1 MATPNSNCYAYRS
14 TFVGA
19 EIIEMATA
27 NVSEA
32 PCSLQPPPSPT
43 PQGIFRPTISSMRRS
58 SRAPTVHVGGVALTF
73 RVPSLPKLHRRGPL
87 VSTKLC
93 ETVSIIILKYF
104 LVGKINLV
112 DSIIEQRRKS
122 YTGHVFDLSNSQEYY
137 QFLEYNSLH
146 DPHLRSYY
154 HRKAMKEK
162 LFQNG

>member
-104 LVGKINLV
+104 LVGKSIWWIQLLNRGGNLTPDTCLTCPIHKSTTSFWSTTV
-112 DSIIEQRRKS
+112 YMTLTCGPTIIAR
-122 YTGHVFDLSNSQEYY
+122 
-137 QFLEYNSLH
+137 
-146 DPHLRSYY
+146 P
-154 HRKAMKEK
+154 
-162 LFQNG
+162 